1 MPYFTTRDGCKL
13 FYRIHRVDTSNSVV
27 IFLNGTTQ
35 TTMYWGG
42 HIPGFSRHYR
52 LLCYD
57 ARCQGQSETGT
68 APISLQLH
76 ISDLYHLLAHLG
88 IEKAYLVGLSHGARV
103 ALEFA
108 VEFPQ
113 MVEKLVLCSISARTS
128 DRCRAFVRSW
138 LEILNLSGL
147 RAMAWAAVPTVFGNR
162 FLKHHQKTLDKIVNA
177 VVLRNSKKAMAAQ
190 LEAVLRYPQADGI
203 PADFNIPTLIV
214 SGSEDPLVDSNDVRQ
229 LADRCKAHHAQ
240 LKGIGHSVPAEA
252 RELFEHMVLEFLK
265 DMGSCE
271 KSY

>member
-1 MPYFTTRDGCKL
+1 MPYFATRDKCKL
-13 FYRIHRVDTSNSVV
+13 FYRIHRIDTAHPVV

-35 TTMYWGG
+35 TTMYWGS
-42 HIPGFSRHYR
+42 HVPAFSRRCR

-68 APISLQLH
+68 APISLPLH
-76 ISDLYHLLAHLG
+76 VSDLYHLSAHLG
-88 IEKAYLVGLSHGARV
+88 IGKAHLIGLSHGARV

-128 DRCRAFVRSW
+128 DRCKAFVRSW

-177 VVLRNSKKAMAAQ
+177 VVLRNSKKALAAQ
-190 LEAVLRYPQADGI
+190 LEALLRYPQADGI

-214 SGSEDPLVDSNDVRQ
+214 SGSEDPLVDADDIRQ

-240 LKGIGHSVPAEA
+240 LEGIGHSVPAEA
-252 RELFEHMVLEFLK
+252 PELFQQMVLAFLK
-265 DMGSCE
+265 DNS
-271 KSY
+271 